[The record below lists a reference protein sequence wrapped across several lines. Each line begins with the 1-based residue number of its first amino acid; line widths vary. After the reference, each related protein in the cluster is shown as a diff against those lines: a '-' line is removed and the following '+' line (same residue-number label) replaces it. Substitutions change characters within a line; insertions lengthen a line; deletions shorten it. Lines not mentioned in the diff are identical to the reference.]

1 MKTGVYSDMN
11 IYLLICLSIFQ
22 DMEEEE
28 EKEEKEIE
36 RRIETIQEEILRQTN
51 FGDVLFGS
59 RLSNL

>member
-1 MKTGVYSDMN
+1 
-11 IYLLICLSIFQ
+11 
-22 DMEEEE
+22 MEEEE

-59 RLSNL
+59 RLSNS